1 MKLITGI
8 AIGLLAAL
16 IVAPPAS
23 ARDDYFTDLE
33 VDEIRGAQ
41 QISRRVDVL
50 LQIAQVRLAELGL
63 AEVEQEVESTSG
75 SNRITRT
82 IVRILA
88 PGTADELD
96 AAQDDLESFEND
108 LSYFTRAELL
118 RGYHQAL
125 EETMDNIDDA
135 YEQGRGDIRE
145 PLNSLKDFTEDSIPL
160 LLRFE
165 VENESEDIALEDAI
179 TQSELALEG
188 AEAAL
193 DTVPRTER
201 DQ

>member
-1 MKLITGI
+1 
-8 AIGLLAAL
+8 
-16 IVAPPAS
+16 
-23 ARDDYFTDLE
+23 
-33 VDEIRGAQ
+33 
-41 QISRRVDVL
+41 
-50 LQIAQVRLAELGL
+50 
-63 AEVEQEVESTSG
+63 
-75 SNRITRT
+75 
-82 IVRILA
+82 
-88 PGTADELD
+88 
-96 AAQDDLESFEND
+96 
-108 LSYFTRAELL
+108 
-118 RGYHQAL
+118 
-125 EETMDNIDDA
+125 MDNIDDA

-145 PLNSLKDFTEDSIPL
+145 PLNSLKDFIEDSIPL